1 MMGKNPSNRQ
11 EGSSLQV
18 GCGNLHLWFPWAR
31 SLDRLTSTL
40 KTFSCQYKD
49 EEDKLVIAIQPKD
62 LLSVILL
69 LMNLFS
75 TEDQMDIKVL
85 FQPDSKQPEPANR
98 SYQVD
103 SLYSFLIFLQECWLK
118 ELFLQEGKLSA
129 VFQPIFYADNLSRV
143 YGLECLLRGMEN
155 QQTIYPGLMLE
166 IARNTNQV
174 EDLDLV
180 ARQVA
185 ISEAKKHNVQTKIFI
200 NFIPTAIYQ
209 PQTCLHSTASLVR
222 AVGLQPSQVV
232 FEVIESQ
239 QVKDMEH
246 LKGVLAHYRKAGFS
260 VALDDFGTGYSSLK
274 VLNDLRPDY
283 VKLSMEL
290 TRHIHQDNYKQ
301 ILVEKTIET
310 TRALGIK
317 LIAEGVECQEECEW
331 LVEHGAD
338 YLQGYY
344 LAKPSPLPFGVN

>member
-1 MMGKNPSNRQ
+1 MMGKIPSNRQ
-11 EGSSLQV
+11 EENPLQIS
-18 GCGNLHLWFPWAR
+18 GGKLHLWFPWAR
-31 SLDRLTSTL
+31 SLGKLTSTL

-49 EEDKLVIAIQPKD
+49 GEDRLTIAIKHKD
-62 LLSVILL
+62 LLPVILL

-85 FQPDSKQPEPANR
+85 FQPDTRLTEPINKSNQA
-98 SYQVD
+98 D
-103 SLYSFLIFLQECWLK
+103 SLYNFLIFLQERWLK
-118 ELFLQEGKLSA
+118 DLLLQEGKLSA
-129 VFQPIFYADNLSRV
+129 VFQPIIHAGNLSKV
-143 YGLECLLRGMEN
+143 YGLECFLRGMDN
-155 QQTIYPGLMLE
+155 QQIIYPGPMLDM
-166 IARNTNQV
+166 ARNTNLV
-174 EDLDLV
+174 EDLDFI
-180 ARQVA
+180 ARQIA
-185 ISEAKKHNVQTKIFI
+185 INEAKKHNVQTKIFI

-222 AVGLQPSQVV
+222 EVGLQPSQVV

-239 QVKDMEH
+239 QIKDMEH
-246 LKGVLAHYRKAGFS
+246 LKGVLDHYRKAGFS

-290 TRHIHQDNYKQ
+290 TRHIHQDSYKQ

-317 LIAEGVECQEECEW
+317 LIAEGVESQEECGW

-338 YLQGYY
+338 YLQGFY
-344 LAKPSPLPFGVN
+344 LAKPSSLPF